1 MSGQGFT
8 ANGVI
13 QTHSG
18 GHIDVVHPTPEQ
30 INVNDILTALSRQ
43 PRFAGHS
50 IRFLSVAE
58 HCVHVAAK
66 APDHLK
72 LTALMHDASEAYLVD
87 IPRPIK
93 PLLTNYYEIEDG
105 LMSAIA
111 KKFGFLWPMPDEIKA
126 LDNAHLA
133 TERDQNILTPDPVIW
148 GNRLPPPLDIELQYW
163 SPEKAADKFA
173 VAFYCY
179 GGRDD

>member
-1 MSGQGFT
+1 MPNGQGFT

-18 GHIDVVHPTPEQ
+18 GHIDVTHPRADQ
-30 INVNDILTALSRQ
+30 IHIDDIAIPLSRQ

-50 IRFLSVAE
+50 IRFVSVAE
-58 HCVHVAAK
+58 HCVHVAGK
-66 APDHLK
+66 APSHLK

-93 PLLTNYYEIEDG
+93 PLLQNYYEIEDG

-111 KKFGFLWPMPDEIKA
+111 DKFGFVWPMPDEIKL
-126 LDNAHLA
+126 LDTRHLA
-133 TERDQNILTPDPVIW
+133 SERDQNILSPDPAVW
-148 GNRLPPPLDIELQYW
+148 GSMPPPLDITLQYW
-163 SPEKAADKFA
+163 SPERAQQEFTAAFLE
-173 VAFYCY
+173 Y
-179 GGRDD
+179 GGRV